1 MGVQLGDLVQHRKVE
16 LTEISGKTVAID
28 AYNMLY
34 QFLSIIRGADG
45 TPLKDR
51 SGRVTSHLSGLFYRT
66 ANLVEAGIK
75 PVYVFDGKPPALK
88 EEEIR
93 RRISV
98 KKVAAVKYEK
108 ALKLGK
114 IEEAKA
120 YAQATSR
127 LEDYMVNG
135 SKSLLALMGVPWV
148 QAPSEGEAQAAY
160 MAMRGDVWAAASQDY
175 DALLFGA
182 PRLIRNLSITGRRKL
197 PRKNVY
203 VEVKPEI
210 VELNRVLE
218 ELAVT
223 REQLVT
229 IGILIGTDFNPDGV
243 EGIGPKTALTLT
255 KKHGRLEN
263 ILPNLK
269 KAEFPVEPKR
279 IAEIFLDPE
288 ITPKYVLDWKSPDV
302 EGTLDFLCKDHD
314 FSRERVLG
322 ALEKMNTG
330 LKEAEKKS
338 TLEKWFSPN

>member
-1 MGVQLGDLVQHRKVE
+1 LGDLVQHRKVE
-16 LTEISGKTVAID
+16 LAEISGKTVAID

-51 SGRVTSHLSGLFYRT
+51 SGRITSHLSGLFYRT

-75 PVYVFDGKPPALK
+75 PAYVFDGTPPTLK

-98 KKVAAVKYEK
+98 KKVAAVKYER
-108 ALKLGK
+108 ALRLGK
-114 IEEAKA
+114 IEEAKV

-127 LEDYMVNG
+127 LEDYMVSG
-135 SKSLLALMGVPWV
+135 AKSLLTLMGVPWV

-182 PRLIRNLSITGRRKL
+182 PRLVRNLSITGRRKL

-243 EGIGPKTALTLT
+243 EGIGPKTALTLA
-255 KKHGRLEN
+255 KKHGTLEN

-279 IAEIFLDPE
+279 IAQIFLDPE
-288 ITPKYVLDWKSPDV
+288 VTPHYVLKWKPPDV
-302 EGTLDFLCKDHD
+302 EGTLDFLCKGHD
-314 FSRERVLG
+314 FSRERILG
-322 ALEKMNTG
+322 ALERMSTG
-330 LKEAEKKS
+330 FKEGEKKA
-338 TLEKWFSPN
+338 TLEKWFSSA